1 MTQIVSFHI
10 SDDMAEAITLLTQL
24 EDATVG
30 EVMRDAVRRDLKQR
44 AHHYAVQRRKLAK
57 AMPPQA
63 LAG

>member
-1 MTQIVSFHI
+1 MTQIVSFHV
-10 SDDMAEAITLLTQL
+10 SDDMAEAITLLTRL

-44 AHHYAVQRRKLAK
+44 ARHYSDQRRKLAK
-57 AMPPQA
+57 SLPPRA

>member
-1 MTQIVSFHI
+1 MTQIVSFHV
-10 SDDMAEAITLLTQL
+10 SDDLAEAITLLARL

-30 EVMRDAVRRDLKQR
+30 EVLRDAVRRDLKQR
-44 AHHYAVQRRKLAK
+44 ADFHATQRREQAA